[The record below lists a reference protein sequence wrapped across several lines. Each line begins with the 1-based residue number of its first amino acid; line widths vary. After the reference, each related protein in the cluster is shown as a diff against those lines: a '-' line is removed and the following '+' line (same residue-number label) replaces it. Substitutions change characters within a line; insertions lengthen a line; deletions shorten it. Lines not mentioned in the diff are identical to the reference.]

1 MVSHANA
8 MSKFIKN
15 RRKDLKLSQCD
26 LSNLIFSNRKSGQFV
41 SNIERGLCQFPAK
54 MVKRLSNALMVSEET
69 IIELMVMDYKRNLIN
84 EVINAPELYNQTIN

>member
-8 MSKFIKN
+8 MSKFIKE
-15 RRKDLKLSQCD
+15 RRKDLRLSQGD

-54 MVKRLSNALMVSEET
+54 MIKRLSDVLMVSEES
-69 IIELMVMDYKRNLIN
+69 IIDLMVMDYKRNLIN
-84 EVINAPELYNQTIN
+84 EVINAPELPDQTIN